1 MNYKECIVTELSSI
15 ANINIK
21 EIEPF
26 IIEMYNSNKGRLITS
41 GMGKAGLV
49 ANFLSTTLCS
59 VGYSSSFLHPAE
71 SQHGDLGVIRDGD
84 AILCFSNSG
93 KTKELIE
100 MIELVKKWKPDV
112 KIFSIVGSSDSKIGE
127 LSDHSFV
134 YGPVE
139 EICPMGLVPST
150 STTCMSVICDLI
162 SAQFTEL
169 HGTTP
174 SIYNQLHHGGY
185 LGVKS
190 SNQ

>member
-15 ANINIK
+15 ANININL
-21 EIEPF
+21 IESF
-26 IIEMYNSNKGRLITS
+26 IVEMYNSNNGRLITS

-59 VGYSSSFLHPAE
+59 IGYSSSFLHPAE
-71 SQHGDLGVIRDGD
+71 SQHGDLGMIQDGD
-84 AILCFSNSG
+84 VILCFSNSG

-100 MIELVKKWKPDV
+100 MLELAKRWKPNV
-112 KIFSIVGSSDSKIGE
+112 KIFSIVGSPDSKIAE
-127 LSDHSFV
+127 LSDNSFV